1 MSDPVASLDGVAHE
15 PGAAKPDAVLEI
27 EGLRRSFGGLQAVD
41 VDRLEIQR
49 HTVTSLIGPNG
60 AGKTTLFN
68 LMSGF
73 DDPDEGTWH
82 LNGGPLVGIAAHQ
95 VARRG
100 LVRTFQLTR
109 SLARLTVMENMLL
122 ADQNNPGVTI
132 RGALFGGWRAAEA
145 DAKERAAELL
155 ERFELLGMADEYAGS
170 LSGGQRKLLEV
181 ARALMAEP
189 EVIMLDEPMAGVN
202 PVLTQSLLEH
212 ITGLRDDG
220 KTVVFIEH
228 DMDVVQ
234 EISDWVVVLAEGR
247 VIAEGP
253 PGAIAK
259 NPAVID
265 AYLGAHHGE
274 AAS

>member
-1 MSDPVASLDGVAHE
+1 
-15 PGAAKPDAVLEI
+15 
-27 EGLRRSFGGLQAVD
+27 
-41 VDRLEIQR
+41 
-49 HTVTSLIGPNG
+49 
-60 AGKTTLFN
+60 
-68 LMSGF
+68 
-73 DDPDEGTWH
+73 
-82 LNGGPLVGIAAHQ
+82 
-95 VARRG
+95 
-100 LVRTFQLTR
+100 
-109 SLARLTVMENMLL
+109 
-122 ADQNNPGVTI
+122 
-132 RGALFGGWRAAEA
+132 
-145 DAKERAAELL
+145 
-155 ERFELLGMADEYAGS
+155 
-170 LSGGQRKLLEV
+170 
-181 ARALMAEP
+181 
-189 EVIMLDEPMAGVN
+189 MAGVN